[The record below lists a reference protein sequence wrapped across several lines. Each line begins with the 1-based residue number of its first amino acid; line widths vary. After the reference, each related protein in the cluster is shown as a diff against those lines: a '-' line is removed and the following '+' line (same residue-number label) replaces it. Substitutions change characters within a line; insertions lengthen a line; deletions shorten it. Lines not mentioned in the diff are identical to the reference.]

1 MSASTAADHHDDHD
15 HHHHASD
22 DPDLEPIAPAWTDGK
37 RYAWLLGLVVPT
49 IPFVAWG
56 LSEASGLGVF
66 WWFGPMFVFGV
77 MPLLDQLGGTDRG
90 NPPESAIK
98 WLEEDRYYRWCTYLF
113 IPLQL
118 ASTVFSAWM
127 WSRGVLSVPEAVGL
141 AFSLGVSN
149 GIAIANAHELGH
161 KRESLEKW
169 LAKIA
174 LAPTFYGHFFIEH
187 NRGHHVRVSTPEDPA
202 SSRLGENFFAFLP
215 RTVVGSLTS
224 AWELESKRFARQQK
238 SPFTIKNDLI
248 NAWAMSVVLFAALL
262 AIFGLGITPYLLIQA
277 VFGFSML
284 EVVNYIEHYGLKR
297 QKKEDGRYERCQP
310 SHSWNSNLVASNVF
324 LYHLQRHSD
333 HHAHP
338 LRRYQALRHFEEAP
352 ELPAGYAG
360 MIVLAYLP
368 PVWKRVMD
376 HRVVEH
382 YSGDVTLANIHPRS
396 RKRILRRWG
405 NGGGGSAAGS
415 MAPAGQAG

>member
-1 MSASTAADHHDDHD
+1 MSASTAADHHDEHD
-15 HHHHASD
+15 HHHPSD
-22 DPDLEPIAPAWTDGK
+22 DPNVDAVAPAWTDGK

-49 IPFVAWG
+49 IPLIAWG
-56 LSEASGLGVF
+56 FASLTGLGIF
-66 WWFGPMFVFGV
+66 WWFGPLFVFGV
-77 MPLLDQLGGTDRG
+77 MPALDQIGGSDRS

-113 IPLQL
+113 IPLQFISL
-118 ASTVFSAWM
+118 GFSAWM
-127 WSRGVLSVPEAVGL
+127 WSRGVLSVPEAIGL
-141 AFSLGVSN
+141 AFSLGTTN
-149 GIAIANAHELGH
+149 GIAIADAHELGH
-161 KRESLEKW
+161 KRESVEKW

-202 SSRLGENFFAFLP
+202 SSRMGENFYEFLP
-215 RTVVGSLTS
+215 RTVIGSLVS
-224 AWELESKRFARQQK
+224 AWELESKRFKRMGK
-238 SPFTIKNDLI
+238 SPISLKNDLI
-248 NAWAMSVVLFAALL
+248 NAWLMSVVVFAVLL
-262 AIFGLGITPYLLIQA
+262 GVFGIGIAPYLIIQA

-360 MIVLAYLP
+360 MIVCAYLP
-368 PVWKRVMD
+368 PVWRRVMD

-382 YSGDVTLANIHPRS
+382 YEGDVTMANIHPRAK
-396 RKRILRRWG
+396 KRIIRRWG
-405 NGGGGSAAGS
+405 NGGGSS
-415 MAPAGQAG
+415 PRNLTPAGHAG

>member
-15 HHHHASD
+15 HPSD
-22 DPDLEPIAPAWTDGK
+22 DPSVVAVAPEWTDGK

-49 IPFVAWG
+49 IPFIAWG
-56 LSEASGLGVF
+56 LAEASGLGFF
-66 WWFGPMFVFGV
+66 WWFGPFFIFGV
-77 MPLLDQLGGTDRG
+77 MPALDKLGGDDRS

-98 WLEEDRYYRWCTYLF
+98 WLENDHFYRWCTYLF

-118 ASTVFSAWM
+118 TATVFSAWM
-127 WSRGVLSVPEAVGL
+127 WSTGNLSVLESIGL
-141 AFSLGVSN
+141 ALSLGVTN
-149 GIAIANAHELGH
+149 GIAIADAHELGH
-161 KRESLEKW
+161 KREALEKW

-174 LAPTFYGHFFIEH
+174 LAPTFYGHFFVEH

-202 SSRLGENFFAFLP
+202 SSRLGESFYEFLP
-215 RTVVGSLTS
+215 RTVIGSLTS
-224 AWELESKRFARQQK
+224 AWELEAKRFKRMGK
-238 SPFTIKNDLI
+238 SPVHINNDI
-248 NAWAMSVVLFAALL
+248 VNAWLMSVVLFGTLL
-262 AIFGLGITPYLLIQA
+262 AVFGLSIAPYLLLQA

-338 LRRYQALRHFEEAP
+338 LRRYQALRHFDEAP

-368 PVWKRVMD
+368 PIWNRVMD

-382 YSGDVTLANIHPRS
+382 YDGDVAMANIHPRA
-396 RKRILRRWG
+396 RKRIMKRWDRPS
-405 NGGGGSAAGS
+405 GGGSHGL
-415 MAPAGQAG
+415 APAGHAG